1 MDTNNNI
8 TIESS
13 EYNDII
19 RSILENNNVNETTY
33 NISSCEKLIIHVET
47 LKNGIQH
54 GNIVDMKEYDIVN
67 TIHSVIVCKDTSI
80 EYENIY
86 SDFMSFLEIHET
98 QNVDKFNDLLDHILE
113 NMTNEEKESFPIDS
127 DGNTL
132 LISKPRLERTY
143 NDNYIT
149 TVIKNDNMYKLTMSI
164 IKNMKNILQYENDYR
179 VNISSASSLSR
190 GID

>member
-8 TIESS
+8 TIEST
-13 EYNDII
+13 EYNNII

-33 NISSCEKLIIHVET
+33 NISSCEKLIIHIET

-86 SDFMSFLEIHET
+86 SDFMSFLEIHDT

>member
-1 MDTNNNI
+1 MDTNI

-13 EYNDII
+13 EYNDTI

-33 NISSCEKLIIHVET
+33 NILSCEKLIIHIET
-47 LKNGIQH
+47 LKNGIQY
-54 GNIVDMKEYDIVN
+54 GNIVNMNHHDIVN
-67 TIHSVIVCKDTSI
+67 TIHSTIVCKDTSI

-98 QNVDKFNDLLDHILE
+98 QNVDKFNDLSDHILE
-113 NMTNEEKESFPIDS
+113 NMANEEKELFPIDS